1 MMPFIRLAFGAAI
14 LAMAAPSLAQVYKC
28 VDASGKTVYSQ
39 VPCPANTK
47 SSSVRTAPPAPR
59 PSSPSAASDA
69 KPAAASAG
77 PKTAAELEQEFRKRR
92 ADQEEARKKE
102 QEKIAESKDRE
113 DNCRAARAQL
123 AGMDAGTR
131 QVRIDEKGERVF
143 LDDSQIAREKDRMR
157 RVVQEMC
164 R

>member
-1 MMPFIRLAFGAAI
+1 MMPFIRFALAVTV
-14 LAMAAPSLAQVYKC
+14 LAVTAPVQAQVYKC

-59 PSSPSAASDA
+59 PAPAAGADA
-69 KPAAASAG
+69 KPAASTG

-92 ADQEEARKKE
+92 TDQEAATKKE
-102 QEKIAESKDRE
+102 QEKFAESKDRE
-113 DNCRAARAQL
+113 ENCRTARAQL
-123 AGMDAGTR
+123 AGLEAGTR

-143 LDDSQIAREKDRMR
+143 LDDSQTARETERMR
-157 RVVQEMC
+157 KAVQDFC
-164 R
+164 K